1 MSPSLSTVDYV
12 ISVGEYPFLS
22 GLPDTCHNITILD
35 DKLAEPV
42 ETFRMEVIHQDEQLD
57 SIEIST
63 SSAVVHIIDN
73 DSELRCYKPKDPKW
87 KGSISRKYKL
97 YLIPGFS
104 LNQSFQM

>member
-35 DKLAEPV
+35 DELAEPV

-73 DSELRCYKPKDPKW
+73 DSEFTLLQTKRSKME
-87 KGSISRKYKL
+87 
-97 YLIPGFS
+97 GFHIKEI
-104 LNQSFQM
+104 